1 MVIGRRVVVIFALAV
16 ASAAG
21 CSGSKLGQKHA
32 GTGGTKAAGS
42 AGSGGAA
49 GSSPGAGGDEGGE
62 VGLAGG
68 TSGSTGAAAAGGGA
82 ARGGAGAGS
91 LGMSGMGVS
100 GGAAVA
106 GSAGPGGT
114 SNAAPEGWKCEA
126 SRFADGHTCDCGCG
140 VRDADCQDATVES
153 CDTCD
158 AKGACA
164 PAACPGKLDPLNNAV
179 CAVPAKWTCAPELY
193 YDGVCNCGC
202 GVPDVDCPGPSWDQ
216 CDNCPSSSCA
226 PFDCGSLVGDDNAIC
241 ASTPLFWRCDPSAYN
256 DGKVCD
262 CGCGYYDPD
271 CLANHIDAC
280 ERCNLDGACSGQPCP
295 GTIDPTKVAY
305 CGHPDAPP
313 GWICEKDHYADGID
327 CDCGCGIPDPDC
339 KTADVAECDDCSI
352 CSEYACNRIDP
363 EDSTHCLPP
372 ADGWT
377 CSPFIYADTVCDCGC
392 GVRDPDCTI
401 EVPGYCTRCPD
412 DSCAQGDCSRLNP
425 ADEAHCREN

>member
-1 MVIGRRVVVIFALAV
+1 MVIGRWLVVGAAVAV
-16 ASAAG
+16 ASAAS
-21 CSGSKLGQKHA
+21 CSGSKLGQKRA
-32 GTGGTKAAGS
+32 GTGGTAAVGSDGS
-42 AGSGGAA
+42 AGRSA
-49 GSSPGAGGDEGGE
+49 GAGGDEGGE
-62 VGLAGG
+62 VGLVGG
-68 TSGSTGAAAAGGGA
+68 TGGSAGAPAAGGGA
-82 ARGGAGAGS
+82 GDAAAGRAGA

-100 GGAAVA
+100 GSTVVA
-106 GSAGPGGT
+106 GSAGQAGMTQSPPT
-114 SNAAPEGWKCEA
+114 GWKCEA
-126 SRFADGHTCDCGCG
+126 ARFADGHTCDCGCG
-140 VRDADCQDATVES
+140 VRDADCQDATVGS

-158 AKGACA
+158 DEGACA
-164 PAACPGKLDPLNNAV
+164 PGACPGKLDPLNNAACV
-179 CAVPAKWTCAPELY
+179 IPAKWSCAPELY

-202 GVPDVDCPGPSWDQ
+202 GVLDVDCEGPNWDQ
-216 CDNCPSSSCA
+216 CDNCPSSSCT
-226 PFDCGSLVGDDNAIC
+226 PFDCASVIGDNNAIC
-241 ASTPLFWRCDPSAYN
+241 ATTPLFWRCDPTSYN

-280 ERCNLDGACSGQPCP
+280 ERCNLDGACSGQVCP

-305 CGHPDAPP
+305 CEHPDAPP
-313 GWICEKDHYADGID
+313 GWICEKARYADGID
-327 CDCGCGIPDPDC
+327 CDCGCGIADPDC
-339 KTADVAECDDCSI
+339 KTAKVEECDSCLN
-352 CSEYACNRIDP
+352 CSEYGCNRIDP